1 MARPRKPESERLVKV
16 TAYITPTREVVLERR
31 AAARGVAL
39 AVVLREYL
47 DPSFRTVKNENGS
60 TSP

>member
-1 MARPRKPESERLVKV
+1 MPRPRKPENERLVKV
-16 TAYITPTREVVLERR
+16 TAYITPLRESVLERR

-47 DPSFRTVKNENGS
+47 DPSFRTVKNDDGS
-60 TSP
+60 QSP

>member
-1 MARPRKPESERLVKV
+1 MKV
-16 TAYITPTREVVLERR
+16 TAYITPLRESVLERR

-47 DPSFRTVKNENGS
+47 DPSFRTVKNDDGS
-60 TSP
+60 QSP